1 MPVTCWASCTACT
14 GTPTTVQVK
23 FSVDL
28 STYPDTFTTAYVN
41 GTFNGWCG
49 ACNPLDDSD
58 NDSIWEVT
66 ISLPYGDTIDFKYTL
81 NSWDV
86 QETLSVGLPCTKTV
100 GQFTNRYLE
109 LTADTNLP
117 TVCWEEC
124 VSCDMVGF
132 DESFTT
138 KRFEVMP
145 NPSTGIFKVFVDL
158 DRPENIELNVY
169 SISGQKVYHS
179 RNTTSELN
187 EEIDLGELNNGIY
200 FLELRKDEASLLK
213 KLVLSK

>member
-1 MPVTCWASCTACT
+1 
-14 GTPTTVQVK
+14 
-23 FSVDL
+23 
-28 STYPDTFTTAYVN
+28 
-41 GTFNGWCG
+41 
-49 ACNPLDDSD
+49 
-58 NDSIWEVT
+58 
-66 ISLPYGDTIDFKYTL
+66 L